1 MKYCGVSTPFCG
13 VRVYVRSAMG
23 MPRSETALE
32 ELTCR
37 VLGHLV
43 QEGVVAKIADDL
55 YCGGNSPEELLTN
68 WERVLQALQKC
79 SLNLSATKTIIAPK
93 QATILG
99 WIWELGSIRASPH
112 RIATLSNCQPPKTV
126 RALRSFVGA
135 YKVLS
140 RVIKNSSG
148 LLSLLENA
156 VAGSESKD
164 TILWTEELNSAF
176 TSAQNA
182 LSTNRSIALP
192 RPNDQLW
199 IVTDGALKTC
209 GLGATLYI
217 NRNDKLLLAGFFS
230 AKLRQTQRQWLP
242 CEIEALSIAASIKHF
257 SPYIIQSLSTACVLT
272 ESKPCVQAFEKL
284 CRGEF
289 SSSPRIIYKVAYEVS
304 QLENIQ
310 RLLRIPHSDDD
321 DDERVNDISSPSS
334 VPVIPKAIS
343 DLPTLPSVIPH
354 QNTQLENVEHSLSIN
369 SPDINLSNDNCA
381 INTTKETCIDSQEN
395 ELKAVYPVKVCIIV

>member
-1 MKYCGVSTPFCG
+1 M
-13 VRVYVRSAMG
+13 
-23 MPRSETALE
+23 
-32 ELTCR
+32 
-37 VLGHLV
+37 
-43 QEGVVAKIADDL
+43 
-55 YCGGNSPEELLTN
+55 
-68 WERVLQALQKC
+68 
-79 SLNLSATKTIIAPK
+79 
-93 QATILG
+93 
-99 WIWELGSIRASPH
+99 
-112 RIATLSNCQPPKTV
+112 
-126 RALRSFVGA
+126 
-135 YKVLS
+135 LS

-272 ESKPCVQAFEKL
+272 DSKPCVQAFEKL

-289 SSSPRIIYKVAYEVS
+289 SSSPRVS
-304 QLENIQ
+304 TFLSTASRFQVSIRHVSGL
-310 RLLRIPHSDDD
+310 
-321 DDERVNDISSPSS
+321 
-334 VPVIPKAIS
+334 AI
-343 DLPTLPSVIPH
+343 LPSDYSSRNAPNCDNLACQICNFIHLQEECVVRHVTTADILNGAVKLPF
-354 QNTQLENVEHSLSIN
+354 TSSMVFK
-369 SPDINLSNDNCA
+369 PD
-381 INTTKETCIDSQEN
+381 
-395 ELKAVYPVKVCIIV
+395 